1 MKQHSANN
9 WTPQAV
15 VLGAGNF
22 PQHGIAKGIL
32 DECPY
37 VVCCDGAAEEYIR
50 REGRMP
56 WRIVGDGDSLPA
68 HLREQCKDIFLQEAE
83 QETNDQTKATRMLHA
98 EGFRRIAYVGAT
110 GKREDHTIGN
120 IALLL
125 TYRRMGLDVRMYTDH
140 GVFLLPKDADGMQQ
154 IALEAPVGTA
164 VSVWNFGAK
173 DLKSEGLEYPLYDF
187 DQLWQGT
194 LNRTLQPQCR
204 ITAKGEFLVFL
215 AYGTHI

>member
-1 MKQHSANN
+1 MAEEV

-15 VLGAGNF
+15 VLGAGNY
-22 PQHGIAKGIL
+22 PSHHIPLAL
-32 DECPY
+32 MRECPR
-37 VVCCDGAAEEYIR
+37 VVCCDGAAQEYIQK
-50 REGRMP
+50 ECQLP

-83 QETNDQTKATRMLHA
+83 QETNDQTKATRLLRS
-98 EGFRRIAYVGAT
+98 EGITRIAYLGAT

-125 TYRRMGLDVRMYTDH
+125 TYQRMGLDVRMFTDH
-140 GVFLLPKDADGMQQ
+140 GIFRLPCTENGRQR
-154 IALEAPVGTA
+154 ITFSAPVGTA

-173 DLKSEGLEYPLYDF
+173 NLNSTGLQYRLYDF

-194 LNRTLQPQCR
+194 LNRTQLPQCT
-204 ITAKGEFLVFL
+204 IEADGPFLVFL
-215 AYGTHI
+215 AYEER